1 MTTSPGL
8 TRSWALIDALSG
20 HAFEGLRLMQLATA
34 TGASAS
40 TTLRDL
46 QALESLGRAER
57 VPGKDDRWRLSPR
70 VVQIA
75 IAHQHEL
82 SRLNQRVD
90 EFAQRYSRIPT

>member
-1 MTTSPGL
+1 MSAPESL
-8 TRSWALIDALSG
+8 TRSWAVIDALSG
-20 HAFEGLRLMQLATA
+20 HAFEGLRLMQVAAA

-46 QALESLGRAER
+46 QALESLGRTER

-82 SRLNQRVD
+82 ARLTQRVD
-90 EFAQRYSRIPT
+90 EFAQRYSRIPS